1 MDMAV
6 RGRYCGAK
14 PKSAIL
20 LNAAA
25 PSALVRQMES
35 SP

>member
-1 MDMAV
+1 MAV
-6 RGRYCGAK
+6 RGRYCGAQ
-14 PKSAIL
+14 PEPAIL
-20 LNAAA
+20 PNAAV